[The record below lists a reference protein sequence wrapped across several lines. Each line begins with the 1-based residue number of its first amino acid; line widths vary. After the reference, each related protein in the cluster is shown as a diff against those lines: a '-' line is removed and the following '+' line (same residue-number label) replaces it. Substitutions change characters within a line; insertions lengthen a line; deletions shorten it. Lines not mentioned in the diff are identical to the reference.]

1 MNLRGEREKAV
12 RKKKVMGETGIKQ

>member
-1 MNLRGEREKAV
+1 MNLKGDREKAV